1 MRALGGDGVK
11 ERRGSGSPHDSQSPV
26 GNGLLGWDR
35 LGVGLDRLMDRLG

>member
-1 MRALGGDGVK
+1 MALESDGL
-11 ERRGSGSPHDSQSPV
+11 GSLSYDSQSPV